1 MPKVKISISVRS
13 IMTTADQR
21 SYQDYSGQVSH
32 LALANSNKQFI
43 SGIDTVLDSSP
54 FYGIQEQP

>member
-1 MPKVKISISVRS
+1 MPKVKISISLRS
-13 IMTTADQR
+13 ITTTADQR

-32 LALANSNKQFI
+32 LALAHSNRYFV

-54 FYGIQEQP
+54 FYGVQEQS